1 MELAERMTARI
12 GYPAE
17 LRQYFQN
24 IKTTQILPEK
34 VQNNIENKSHQKN
47 GINKSESQKQY
58 IKIEDDFQ

>member
-24 IKTTQILPEK
+24 MKTTQTLPEK
-34 VQNNIENKSHQKN
+34 VQNNIENKLHQKN
-47 GINKSESQKQY
+47 GINKSEN
-58 IKIEDDFQ
+58 